1 MKIVIYLKKL
11 KYFTFKQ
18 KVLFVLNTISGL
30 IQNHIPN
37 GLKNTY
43 RLTTF
48 LSDNAIKMIATEN
61 TISFK
66 YPVNNHLISLELKKN
81 SSDSMVFEQIIVL
94 EEYRFLCELI
104 EEKQIE
110 IITVIDAGANIGLT
124 TIYLKQHFENAQFI
138 LLEPEPETFARLK
151 NNLELNKITNA
162 ICLNKGLWHEKTE
175 LFFDRSFRDKEAWSV
190 KLSNH
195 KNSEPGIKTLT
206 INDLMTYVNYKKID
220 LLKIDIEGSEKE
232 LFLTDVLKL
241 NWLKSVKIVAIEI
254 HDETH
259 SRTEIET
266 ILKNYNFELYYS
278 GELTIGINTNF
289 NE

>member
-1 MKIVIYLKKL
+1 MKIITYLKKL

-18 KVLFVLNTISGL
+18 KVLFILNTFSGL
-30 IQNHIPN
+30 IQNHIQN
-37 GLKNTY
+37 GLKNTF

-48 LSDNAIKMIATEN
+48 LIDNAIKINATEN
-61 TISFK
+61 AISFT
-66 YPVNNHLISLELKKN
+66 YPVNNHLINLELKKN

-104 EEKQIE
+104 KKKQIK
-110 IITVIDAGANIGLT
+110 ISTVIDAGANIGLT
-124 TIYLKQHFENAQFI
+124 TIYLKQYFENAQFI

-151 NNLELNKITNA
+151 KNLALNKITNA
-162 ICLNKGLWHEKTE
+162 ICLNEGLWFERTE
-175 LFFDRSFRDKEAWSV
+175 LFFDRNFRDKEAWSV
-190 KLSNH
+190 KLSSD
-195 KNSEPGIKTLT
+195 KNNEPSIKTLT
-206 INDLMTYVNYKKID
+206 INDLMTYENYKKID

-232 LFLTDVLKL
+232 LFLTDLLKL
-241 NWLKSVKIVAIEI
+241 NWLKSVKIIALEI

-266 ILKNYNFELYYS
+266 ILKNYNFQLFYS
-278 GELTIGINTNF
+278 GELTIAINTNF

>member
-1 MKIVIYLKKL
+1 MKIVTYLKKL

-37 GLKNTY
+37 SFKNTF

-48 LSDNAIKMIATEN
+48 LSDKAISIIATEN
-61 TISFK
+61 AISFT
-66 YPVNNHLISLELKKN
+66 YPINNHLINIELKKN
-81 SSDSMVFEQIIVL
+81 SSDSMVFEQIIIL
-94 EEYRFLCELI
+94 EEYLFLCELI
-104 EEKQIE
+104 IKKQIN
-110 IITVIDAGANIGLT
+110 INTVIDAGANIGLT
-124 TIYLKQHFENAQFI
+124 TIYLKQYFEDAQFI
-138 LLEPEPETFARLK
+138 LLEPEAETFARLK
-151 NNLELNKITNA
+151 KNLALNKITNA
-162 ICLNKGLWHEKTE
+162 ICLNEGLWHEKTE
-175 LFFDRSFRDKEAWSV
+175 LFFDRNFRDKEAWSV
-190 KLSNH
+190 RLTSHQN
-195 KNSEPGIKTLT
+195 NEPSIKTVT
-206 INDLMTYVNYKKID
+206 INDLMAYENYNKID

-232 LFLTDVLKL
+232 LFLTDLLKL
-241 NWLKSVKIVAIEI
+241 NWLKSVKIIAIEI

-266 ILKNYNFELYYS
+266 ILKNYNFELFYS